1 MRRDVLVG
9 LAAVL
14 IAGCGSGEPSS
25 TVVSEIGDAN
35 VVGDSRPSARAQ
47 LRACGYEDS
56 KPAREACLRIDEVP
70 RDGLTPCGT
79 GPRPDNEPCFIRPPD
94 EEPRGPVIREAPIPE
109 SSLDGDL
116 DNDAEKC
123 QIPGPQHAT
132 VPPHDVSPG
141 PRSKLCPLG

>member
-1 MRRDVLVG
+1 MRGIVLLG

-35 VVGDSRPSARAQ
+35 AVDDSRPSARAQ
-47 LRACGYEDS
+47 LRACGYEETEL
-56 KPAREACLRIDEVP
+56 AREACLRIDEAP
-70 RDGLTPCGT
+70 PNGLAPCET
-79 GPRPDNEPCFIRPPD
+79 RLRPKNEPCFIRPPD
-94 EEPRGPVIREAPIPE
+94 EPRGPVIREAPIPQG
-109 SSLDGDL
+109 SLDGDL

-123 QIPGPQHAT
+123 QIPGPQHANM
-132 VPPHDVSPG
+132 PPYDFSPG